1 MSLRTR
7 GKKSGSELKLT
18 KKIEKLFKSYRE
30 QLLHLGKLYGVVEIK
45 SYARSAKRLTI
56 SQLELLLIKNH
67 IKLPINRS
75 SDKAIAKQE
84 LKQITI
90 TNVYL
95 SLFIVF
101 FIGCLIL
108 TRPYIKKI
116 VNEVK
121 FTYVAEEYKSK
132 KVTKS
137 KPKKSKSKAEKKS
150 EIEPEI
156 FKEEHDNTVS
166 LNAETTENLFE
177 DLGYDLKGVRAGQK
191 VKPIYLTKLPKD
203 LSSLGDTNKKR
214 ELFIKIILPLVLNEN
229 EKITKDRKKLFK
241 ILGKNFNTAGERV
254 WLRRRFKEYK
264 IDDGDLSKLKMR
276 MDIIPV
282 SIAIA
287 QAANESGWGTSRFAL
302 EGNALFGQW
311 TWSKKGISPKN
322 KDPNKSHKVLQF
334 QVLKASVRAYK
345 NNLNTHNAY
354 REFREARAKIRQEDK
369 QIIGLELTKYLKS
382 YAAIGEKYVV
392 ILDDIIEKNSLTDF
406 DKANLLPTN
415 LTTGVAL

>member
-1 MSLRTR
+1 M
-7 GKKSGSELKLT
+7 T

-30 QLLHLGKLYGVVEIK
+30 QLLHLAKLYGIVEIK

-67 IKLPINRS
+67 IKLPVNRS

-84 LKQITI
+84 LKQNTLR
-90 TNVYL
+90 NAYL
-95 SLFIVF
+95 SLFIIF
-101 FIGCLIL
+101 FIGCMIL
-108 TRPYIKKI
+108 TRPYIKNV

-121 FTYVAEEYKSK
+121 FTYVAEEYKSAK
-132 KVTKS
+132 ATKS
-137 KPKKSKSKAEKKS
+137 KKKKSKKKLEKKS
-150 EIEPEI
+150 EVNVEKQEY
-156 FKEEHDNTVS
+156 DNTVS
-166 LNAETTENLFE
+166 LNSETTENLFE

-191 VKPIYLTKLPKD
+191 VKPIYLTKLPRD
-203 LSSLGDTNKKR
+203 LKTLGDTNKKR
-214 ELFIKIILPLVLNEN
+214 DLFIKIILPLILAEN
-229 EKITKDRKKLFK
+229 KKITEDRKKLFK

-254 WLRRRFKEYK
+254 WLKRRFKEYK

-322 KDPNKSHKVLQF
+322 QDPNKTHKVLQF

-354 REFREARAKIRQEDK
+354 QEFREARAQSRQENK
-369 QIIGLELTKYLKS
+369 KIIGLELTKYLKN
-382 YAAIGEKYVV
+382 YAGIGEKYVE
-392 ILDDIIEKNSLTDF
+392 ILDAIITRNSLTDF
-406 DKANLLPTN
+406 DKAVLLPTKLKKGVN
-415 LTTGVAL
+415 L

>member
-1 MSLRTR
+1 
-7 GKKSGSELKLT
+7 LT

-45 SYARSAKRLTI
+45 SYARSFKRLTI

-67 IKLPINRS
+67 IKLPVNRS

-84 LKQITI
+84 VKQNTI

-95 SLFIVF
+95 SLFVIF

-108 TRPYIKKI
+108 TRPYIKRI
-116 VNEVK
+116 VDEVK
-121 FTYVAEEYKSK
+121 FTYIAEEYKSIE
-132 KVTKS
+132 T
-137 KPKKSKSKAEKKS
+137 KKSKLKTKVEKKS
-150 EIEPEI
+150 EVI
-156 FKEEHDNTVS
+156 KEQYDNTVS
-166 LNAETTENLFE
+166 LNAETTKNLFDE
-177 DLGYDLKGVRAGQK
+177 LNYDLKAIRAGQK

-203 LSSLGDTNKKR
+203 LKSLGDTKLKR
-214 ELFIKIILPLVLNEN
+214 ELFIKIILPLILDEN
-229 EKITKDRKKLFK
+229 NKITEDRKKLFK

-254 WLRRRFKEYK
+254 WLKRRFKEYK
-264 IDDGDLSKLKMR
+264 IKDGDLSKLKMR

-282 SIAIA
+282 SVALA

-322 KDPNKSHKVLQF
+322 KDPDESHKILQF

-354 REFREARAKIRQEDK
+354 QEFREARAKLRQEEK
-369 QIIGLELTKYLKS
+369 EIIGLELTKYLKN
-382 YAAIGEKYVV
+382 YASIGSKYVE
-392 ILDDIIEKNSLTDF
+392 ILEDIIVKNSLTDF
-406 DKANLLPTN
+406 DKANLLPTK
-415 LTTGVAL
+415 LKTGVAL